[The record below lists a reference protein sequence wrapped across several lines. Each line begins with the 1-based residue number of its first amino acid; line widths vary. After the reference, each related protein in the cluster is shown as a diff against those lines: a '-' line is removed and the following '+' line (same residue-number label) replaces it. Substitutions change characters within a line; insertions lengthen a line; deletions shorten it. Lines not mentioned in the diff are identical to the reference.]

1 MGVLILMIDKSRYRP
16 VKFVI
21 AVILF
26 AYLSYFIQ
34 SGAVGVDLFDAGLI
48 SLATIKVNGFFTLIF
63 KVISWLASPGRDIL
77 WIVLLAFL
85 LYGFKYKIQALWSL
99 ALMAGGVVLD
109 FIFKHL
115 VTRARPIGHLAT
127 DTGYS
132 YPSGHTMGTF
142 ILVATIIII
151 IVPEIDNYRLA
162 QTVKWVSIIWLI
174 LVMVARVY
182 LQAHYPTDTIGA
194 VLLGWLWVEI
204 MEWVYIWCAPTLIN
218 WRLCYRSYL

>member
-1 MGVLILMIDKSRYRP
+1 MGVLVLMIDKSRLRP

-26 AYLSYFIQ
+26 AYLSYFIHA
-34 SGAVGVDLFDAGLI
+34 GAVGIDLLDAGLI
-48 SLATIKVNGFFTLIF
+48 SLATIKVNGFFTGLF
-63 KVISWLASPGRDIL
+63 TLISWLASPGRDVL
-77 WIVLLAFL
+77 WMVLLAFL
-85 LYGFKYKIQALWSL
+85 LYGFKYKIQALWAL

-115 VTRARPIGHLAT
+115 IARARPIGHLAA
-127 DTGYS
+127 DDGYS
-132 YPSGHTMGTF
+132 YPSGHTLGTF
-142 ILVATIIII
+142 LLVATIVII

-162 QTVKWVSIIWLI
+162 QTIKWSSIIWLL
-174 LVMVARVY
+174 LVIVARIY

-194 VLLGWLWVEI
+194 VLLGWLWIEV
-204 MEWVYIWCAPTLIN
+204 MSWLYIAYAPKLLN